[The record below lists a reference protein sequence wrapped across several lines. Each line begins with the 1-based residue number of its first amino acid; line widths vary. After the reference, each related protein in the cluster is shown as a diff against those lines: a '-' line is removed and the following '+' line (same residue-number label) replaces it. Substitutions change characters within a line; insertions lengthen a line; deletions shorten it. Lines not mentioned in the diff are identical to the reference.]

1 MAISVPYEELDSLF
15 PLLPFKTVPGAKSI
29 ETNTPRRKYSELQDL
44 SVASMA
50 DEDISIPV
58 NTIRILLTT
67 NEFNG

>member
-15 PLLPFKTVPGAKSI
+15 PLLPLKTVPGAKSI
-29 ETNTPRRKYSELQDL
+29 ETYTPLRKYSEPLDL

-50 DEDISIPV
+50 DDEISMLVSMIS
-58 NTIRILLTT
+58 ILLTT